1 MENQEGDENRE
12 EAKKTAQTPQTIE
25 KSINESDTL
34 EIEEEILKAKL

>member
-1 MENQEGDENRE
+1 MENQEGYENRE
-12 EAKKTAQTPQTIE
+12 EEKKIEQTSKTIE

>member
-1 MENQEGDENRE
+1 MENQEGDENCE
-12 EAKKTAQTPQTIE
+12 EENKTEQTPQTIE

>member
-12 EAKKTAQTPQTIE
+12 EEKKTEQTSKTIE